1 MPHLDLF
8 CARPD
13 KDQTLA
19 AVLKRRLGLSWTRV
33 RAIIEG
39 RHVKVGGQVESDPV
53 RRVRTG
59 LRISIATHVLDPD
72 LVRSLS
78 AREAKFSRAAKPEA
92 KTEAKKKEA
101 AKKPEA
107 KKKPEPKPV
116 AKPSPPEI
124 DIVYADDSMV
134 IVNKPAGLT
143 TMRHAEEAD
152 EFGEGKRFLPK
163 TLIDLLPALL
173 GAPNRKLIAVHRIDR
188 DTSGLV
194 AFARTKPA
202 AKHLMDQFKRHAAER
217 EYLAI
222 VRGCPAPVRIQSELV
237 RDRGDGRRGSG
248 TDNDAKRA
256 VTHVRIAEKLG
267 DFAVVRCKLETG
279 RTHQVRIH
287 MGEAGSPLC
296 GERVY
301 DRPIHG
307 KPIADSSDAK
317 RPMLH
322 AATLGVI
329 HPETGETMTWSVAP
343 PADFSELWAW
353 LRRQAAASPAVP

>member
-1 MPHLDLF
+1 
-8 CARPD
+8 
-13 KDQTLA
+13 
-19 AVLKRRLGLSWTRV
+19 
-33 RAIIEG
+33 
-39 RHVKVGGQVESDPV
+39 
-53 RRVRTG
+53 
-59 LRISIATHVLDPD
+59 
-72 LVRSLS
+72 
-78 AREAKFSRAAKPEA
+78 
-92 KTEAKKKEA
+92 
-101 AKKPEA
+101 
-107 KKKPEPKPV
+107 
-116 AKPSPPEI
+116 
-124 DIVYADDSMV
+124 
-134 IVNKPAGLT
+134 
-143 TMRHAEEAD
+143 
-152 EFGEGKRFLPK
+152 
-163 TLIDLLPALL
+163 
-173 GAPNRKLIAVHRIDR
+173 
-188 DTSGLV
+188 
-194 AFARTKPA
+194 
-202 AKHLMDQFKRHAAER
+202 MDQFKRHAAER